1 MPTRFLYLAIGLCFI
16 VASCQNSAPSVV
28 EVIEEANTAQAQT
41 VQWVDGAN
49 GVNPSIWPETNGG
62 MALDPSIEKKIDDL
76 IAKMTIEELVG
87 QTIQGDINSITPKD
101 LLEFPLGSV
110 LNGGN
115 SAPGA
120 NVRAPAPEW
129 LALADEFYH
138 ASKDTSNGKIGI
150 PILWGTDSVHG
161 HNNVVSGTVF
171 PHNIGLGAARNPDL
185 VKRMGEITA
194 LETRVTGQDW
204 TFAPTVAVVRNDKWG
219 RTYESYSEDPAIV
232 AEYSKQMVEGVQGS
246 MSEGDWVS
254 GSKVISTT
262 KHFLG
267 DGGTIGGKDQGDN
280 IDSEENLRDIHNA
293 GYPPAIEA
301 GVQTIMASFNSWK
314 GEKLHG
320 QKGLLHDVLKIRMG
334 FNGFV
339 VGDWNGHGQV
349 KGCTPIDCSASFNA
363 GVDMNMAPDTWK
375 PLFINSVAQVKS
387 GEISTERLHDAV
399 RRILR
404 VKLRAG
410 LFEAPA
416 PSERPYAGQYE
427 LLGSKEHMEIA
438 RQGVRESLV
447 LLKNNGALP
456 IKANSN
462 VLVVGDGA
470 NNIGKQSGGWTL
482 SWQGT
487 GNTREDFPTG
497 TSIWDGIKSAVES
510 GGGTAI
516 LSPDG
521 NTTADADVAIMVF
534 GEEPYAE
541 FMGDI
546 DHLDYQFKEAKDL
559 QILKSLKNRGIPV
572 VSIFLS
578 GRPLWVNPEINASDA
593 FVAAWLPGT
602 AGNGVADVI
611 ISKAD
616 GSPNFDFKGKLS
628 FSWPKSALQTDL
640 NLGDENYDP
649 LFAYGFGLNY
659 SDDGKLAM
667 LSEESGIEAEGLDI
681 GVFFTKGTS
690 PEPWKLEVDANVSSR
705 AVDKDAQEDAL
716 EFVWTGSG
724 RVAVTGDPVDF
735 SREMNGDV
743 ALSFGYKV
751 NARGDDPVHLTVGG
765 QSIDITEQLLSNEW
779 GSLDITLTC
788 FSNLGSDITALSNP
802 FELKAG
808 TDWNISVAS
817 IQLRSNEGQAI
828 CP

>member
-1 MPTRFLYLAIGLCFI
+1 MI
-16 VASCQNSAPSVV
+16 
-28 EVIEEANTAQAQT
+28 
-41 VQWVDGAN
+41 N
-49 GVNPSIWPETNGG
+49 GVHPDIWPETSGG
-62 MALDPSIEKKIDDL
+62 MALDPAIEKKIGDL

-87 QTIQGDINSITPKD
+87 QTIQGDINSISPKD
-101 LLEFPLGSV
+101 LREYPLGSV

-138 ASKDTSNGKIGI
+138 ASRDTSNGKIGI
-150 PILWGTDSVHG
+150 PVLWGTDSVHG

-171 PHNIGLGAARNPDL
+171 PHNIGLGAARNPEL

-219 RTYESYSEDPAIV
+219 RIYESYSEDPSIV
-232 AEYSKQMVEGVQGS
+232 AEYSGQMVEGIQGS
-246 MSEGDWVS
+246 MSKGDWIT
-254 GSKVISTT
+254 GSKVISTA
-262 KHFLG
+262 KHYLG
-267 DGGTIGGKDQGDN
+267 DGGTVEGKDQGDN
-280 IDSEENLRDIHNA
+280 IDSEEDLRDIHNA
-293 GYPPAIEA
+293 GYPPAIDA
-301 GVQTIMASFNSWK
+301 GVQSIMASFNSWN

-320 QKGLLHDVLKIRMG
+320 QKGLLHDVLKMRMG

-349 KGCTPIDCSASFNA
+349 KGCTPTDCSASFNA

-375 PLFINSVAQVKS
+375 PLFENSVAQVKS
-387 GEISTERLHDAV
+387 GEITKERLHDAV

-404 VKLRAG
+404 VKFRAG

-427 LLGSKEHMEIA
+427 LLGSDEHMEVA
-438 RQGVRESLV
+438 RQAVRESLV

-456 IKANSN
+456 IKANST

-470 NNIGKQSGGWTL
+470 DNIGKQSGGWTL

-497 TSIWDGIKSAVES
+497 SSIWDGIKSAVEEA
-510 GGGTAI
+510 GGTAM

-521 NTTADADVAIMVF
+521 NTTAEADVAIVVY
-534 GEEPYAE
+534 GEDPYAE
-541 FMGDI
+541 FMGDV
-546 DHLDYQFKEAKDL
+546 DHLDYQLEDAQDL
-559 QILKSLKNRGIPV
+559 KILKSLSERNIPV
-572 VSIFLS
+572 VSVLLS
-578 GRPLWVNPEINASDA
+578 GRPLWMNPEINASDA

-602 AGNGVADVI
+602 AGAGVADVI

-616 GSPNFDFKGKLS
+616 GTPNFDFKGKLS
-628 FSWPKSALQTDL
+628 FSWPKTALQTDL

-649 LFAYGFGLNY
+649 LFAFGYGLTY
-659 SDDGKLAM
+659 DDDGSLAT
-667 LSEESGIEAEGLDI
+667 LKEDSGIEEAGTDI
-681 GVFFTKGTS
+681 GIFFAKGLS
-690 PEPWKLEVDANVSSR
+690 PEPWRFELDPGITSKG
-705 AVDKDAQEDAL
+705 VDKEAQEDAIEL
-716 EFVWTGSG
+716 EWTKSATASI
-724 RVAVTGDPVDF
+724 VGDPVDF

-743 ALSFGYKV
+743 ALSFSYKV
-751 NARGDDPVHLTVGG
+751 ENKGSDPVYLNVND
-765 QSIDITEQLLSNEW
+765 QSLDITALITSEDW
-779 GSLDITLTC
+779 TSLDITLTC
-788 FSNLGSDITALSNP
+788 LSNLGSDIGALSQP
-802 FELKAG
+802 FGLKAG
-808 TDWNISVAS
+808 AGWKISIAQV
-817 IQLRSNEGQAI
+817 QLRSNEGQAI